1 MNDDIRKQLCR
12 DDFYDM
18 MGNAIINAGGNGD
31 IESYKKMSIEDFV
44 HMFARN
50 GIRMVYM
57 PEKHMD
63 SIKIAWRQPR
73 QPRRQKRNNC
83 FVMYTTNMM
92 ALNIIL
98 NKV

>member
-1 MNDDIRKQLCR
+1 MNDNIRKQLCR

-18 MGNAIINAGGNGD
+18 MGNAIIKAGGNGD
-31 IESYKKMSIEDFV
+31 IEGYKKMSIEDFV

-63 SIKIAWRQPR
+63 SIKIAWEATPPAPPPKKKQLLCDVHD
-73 QPRRQKRNNC
+73 K
-83 FVMYTTNMM
+83 YDGAEYHTE
-92 ALNIIL
+92 
-98 NKV
+98 

>member
-1 MNDDIRKQLCR
+1 MT
-12 DDFYDM
+12 FMM

-44 HMFARN
+44 HMFAVN

-63 SIKIAWRQPR
+63 SIKIAWEA
-73 QPRRQKRNNC
+73 
-83 FVMYTTNMM
+83 TTP
-92 ALNIIL
+92 APPPKKKQLL
-98 NKV
+98 CDVHDKYDGTEYHTE